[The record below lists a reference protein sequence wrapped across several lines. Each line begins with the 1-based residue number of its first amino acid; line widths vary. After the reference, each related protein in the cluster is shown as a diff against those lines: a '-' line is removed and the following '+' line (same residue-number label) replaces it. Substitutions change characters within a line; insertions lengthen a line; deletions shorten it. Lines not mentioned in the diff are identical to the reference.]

1 MATRDGGGKRAGIR
15 HPIRPHLL
23 RHAFAD
29 YIAEA
34 AGDVRIAQVLLGH
47 AELGTTQTYLGQPSI
62 ERLLLAVQGLRFQL
76 SDSLTPA
83 NPVEAPT
90 GIEPV

>member
-1 MATRDGGGKRAGIR
+1 MVREVGQRAGIR

-34 AGDVRIAQVLLGH
+34 AGDVRIAQPLLGH

-62 ERLLLAVQGLRFQL
+62 ERLLLAVQGLRLQL
-76 SDSLTPA
+76 SDRLTPA